1 MDTCEPNPSGTYHER
16 LLAFRRAL
24 IRDTILAA
32 GGNKSRAARVLGLQ
46 RTYLLRLVRDLDLRN
61 ALRDGGRSP
70 RIVVPEARVSSS
82 EEPAR
87 PQGRPHDRVP
97 RSRRRGWPDS
107 SSDTQGVG
115 GHTAQ

>member
-46 RTYLLRLVRDLDLRN
+46 RTYLLRLVRDLDLRD
-61 ALRDGGRSP
+61 ALRSGGRSP
-70 RIVVPEARVSSS
+70 RIVALDARLSSS
-82 EEPAR
+82 EACSTTRAATPPGAPRPGPAR
-87 PQGRPHDRVP
+87 
-97 RSRRRGWPDS
+97 
-107 SSDTQGVG
+107 
-115 GHTAQ
+115 